1 MVIGDEAHLF
11 KATSLKTLMEKTEN
25 AVMRFG
31 TTGTLDDTKT
41 HKLMLEGLFGPI
53 RKFTTSKQLMKDGQL
68 ARLKITCLMLNYN
81 DEVRQ
86 ANKKLTYQ
94 EEMDFLVSY
103 VPRNN
108 FIRNL
113 ALEQKGNSLLLFQ
126 YVEKHGRILYDMI
139 KEKAKNR
146 KVFFVHGG
154 VDADTRT
161 FVPLLKK
168 KEMRLL
174 SQVTGLFST
183 GINIRNLHNII
194 FASLVNPKSE
204 IYSLLV
210 VVLG

>member
-1 MVIGDEAHLF
+1 
-11 KATSLKTLMEKTEN
+11 
-25 AVMRFG
+25 
-31 TTGTLDDTKT
+31 
-41 HKLMLEGLFGPI
+41 
-53 RKFTTSKQLMKDGQL
+53 
-68 ARLKITCLMLNYN
+68 MLNYN

-146 KVFFVHGG
+146 KC
-154 VDADTRT
+154 
-161 FVPLLKK
+161 
-168 KEMRLL
+168 
-174 SQVTGLFST
+174 FSYM
-183 GINIRNLHNII
+183 
-194 FASLVNPKSE
+194 VE
-204 IYSLLV
+204 
-210 VVLG
+210 